1 MSETPNIK
9 ENPFEQANGDSGKEN
24 LPFNRK
30 KTPAGSS
37 RCRCLTI
44 HIHNSME
51 TDIQL
56 WSETVFMLFHLYKTS
71 HHFSIQVK
79 FMLLNVFKRCSS

>member
-9 ENPFEQANGDSGKEN
+9 ETPLSKQMATVGKKTC
-24 LPFNRK
+24 LLTGR

-56 WSETVFMLFHLYKTS
+56 WSEIVFMLFHLYKTS

-79 FMLLNVFKRCSS
+79 FMLLKGFK

>member
-30 KTPAGSS
+30 KNSS
-37 RCRCLTI
+37 RL
-44 HIHNSME
+44 
-51 TDIQL
+51 
-56 WSETVFMLFHLYKTS
+56 
-71 HHFSIQVK
+71 
-79 FMLLNVFKRCSS
+79 KRVPLSDNPYSQQYGNRYTAVV